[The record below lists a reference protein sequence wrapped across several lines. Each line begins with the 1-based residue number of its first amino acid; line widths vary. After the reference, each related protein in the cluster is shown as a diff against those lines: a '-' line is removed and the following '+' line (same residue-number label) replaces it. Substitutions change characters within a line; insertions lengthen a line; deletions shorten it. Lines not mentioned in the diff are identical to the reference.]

1 VSGQGVVAV
10 TGKAVDGDGDRST
23 SKLAVLLQSAGV
35 RVYEE
40 HRERMGTECPHS
52 VFPTN
57 HYRVS
62 GGHVIGS
69 ADWQQIEAVMHL
81 SITTSIRIE
90 RGILS
95 PDNVVLKDIYVPFGR
110 CVAMIDD
117 KVAAI
122 YGAAISSY
130 FEVHGVRLEVI
141 AFSGLEA
148 DKHIGSVQAILDRLK
163 SFGVQRNEPVLVVG
177 GGVTADIGGFAT
189 ALYHRST
196 PYVMLSTSIVSGI
209 DAGPSPRTCCD
220 GFGYKNIFGAYAP
233 PIVTLTDCSFFQTL
247 PRGVIRHG
255 IAEIIK
261 MAVVKDRSLFLLLE
275 KCGKQLIST
284 KFGTVGGSKQ
294 FVADCDE
301 IVGKAM
307 ASYVRAEYGNLWE
320 THQCRPH
327 AFGHSWSPGFELPA
341 GLLHG
346 HAVSCGMGY
355 GAFLAFKLKGWL
367 TETAMLRVLRL
378 INAMELSLWH
388 PVMENAGFLW
398 KAQLKMI
405 AKRGGNLCAPVP
417 RGQIGECGYI
427 DHLSWDGMQQ
437 TLREYKEVCSKMERQ
452 GLGVEPLCKDVG
464 LEDPSTHCGHSCSHT
479 FSVGDDQET
488 SESEEKQ

>member
-1 VSGQGVVAV
+1 MAVSESKAFSSSFQSAFREDIERLRALKKLKFWYNSSGPEVMVSLGALLDSSSSNGLSSALRAVSDAMRSGVSGQGVVAV
-10 TGKAVDGDGDRST
+10 NGKAVDGDGDRST

-261 MAVVKDRSLFLLLE
+261 MAVVRTAVYALRSMLCAEAMPTHSETNCHALSLHLLGE
-275 KCGKQLIST
+275 GP
-284 KFGTVGGSKQ
+284 VAV
-294 FVADCDE
+294 FVAGKMRKTADRDQVRHGRREQAVCGGLRRDRGQSDGVLCPRRIRE
-301 IVGKAM
+301 FVG
-307 ASYVRAEYGNLWE
+307 N
-320 THQCRPH
+320 
-327 AFGHSWSPGFELPA
+327 
-341 GLLHG
+341 
-346 HAVSCGMGY
+346 
-355 GAFLAFKLKGWL
+355 
-367 TETAMLRVLRL
+367 
-378 INAMELSLWH
+378 
-388 PVMENAGFLW
+388 
-398 KAQLKMI
+398 
-405 AKRGGNLCAPVP
+405 APVSAARVRP
-417 RGQIGECGYI
+417 
-427 DHLSWDGMQQ
+427 
-437 TLREYKEVCSKMERQ
+437 
-452 GLGVEPLCKDVG
+452 
-464 LEDPSTHCGHSCSHT
+464 
-479 FSVGDDQET
+479 
-488 SESEEKQ
+488 